1 MTSVKVHAYDLTGGM
16 ARQMSMQFLGKQMD
30 AVYHTG
36 IVAFGKEWWFGGGL
50 SSATPGTTHFG
61 SPLEII
67 DMGRTD
73 VSEQAFM
80 DWLKSVEPTRFS
92 PQHYNLLTHNC
103 NTFTDE
109 AARFLV
115 GKGIPEKITGMVKE
129 VMDSPM
135 GPMLLP
141 MLENMSLQQQQ
152 AMGGHAPAMNGM
164 GGMGGMGAAAAAPP
178 AASTNPWAGMGAAA
192 ASAGAG
198 VGMDD
203 PDPELTMALKA
214 SMEEEQARLQ
224 SNANGAAAS
233 SSQDASMAA
242 PQSQQSPQ
250 SDAAVAPPPSV
261 SLSEAER
268 ERVEASL
275 GPALQALKSN
285 DDGTIGDLRKRLRT
299 IALNL
304 VDHPDQ
310 EKFRR
315 FRLSNATVQKRLVT
329 PAGSMDWLRG
339 LGFQEKEEGGEPVLI
354 LEAGA
359 ADPALLRASTV
370 LLAEGLQ

>member
-1 MTSVKVHAYDLTGGM
+1 
-16 ARQMSMQFLGKQMD
+16 
-30 AVYHTG
+30 
-36 IVAFGKEWWFGGGL
+36 
-50 SSATPGTTHFG
+50 
-61 SPLEII
+61 
-67 DMGRTD
+67 
-73 VSEQAFM
+73 
-80 DWLKSVEPTRFS
+80 
-92 PQHYNLLTHNC
+92 
-103 NTFTDE
+103 
-109 AARFLV
+109 
-115 GKGIPEKITGMVKE
+115 
-129 VMDSPM
+129 
-135 GPMLLP
+135 
-141 MLENMSLQQQQ
+141 
-152 AMGGHAPAMNGM
+152 
-164 GGMGGMGAAAAAPP
+164 
-178 AASTNPWAGMGAAA
+178 
-192 ASAGAG
+192 
-198 VGMDD
+198 
-203 PDPELTMALKA
+203 
-214 SMEEEQARLQ
+214 
-224 SNANGAAAS
+224 
-233 SSQDASMAA
+233 MAA
-242 PQSQQSPQ
+242 PQSQQSQQSPQ